1 MNEAMIEIIQPDDWH
16 IHLRH
21 GEILTAVTKYSS
33 RINNRCIVMPNID
46 IPITTSYLA
55 NKYKNE
61 IKKTFQFN
69 SFTPLIPCYLI
80 DTIDVKDFEEALKN
94 IQRAEQLAIKTNKRE
109 EYRKTHLGIKFQLK
123 SLED

>member
-1 MNEAMIEIIQPDDWH
+1 MIGSMIEIIQPDDWH
-16 IHLRH
+16 IHLRQ
-21 GEILTAVTKYSS
+21 GEILSAVSKYSS

-80 DTIDVKDFEEALKN
+80 DTIDVKDFEEALKKEIFIGAKLYPVN
-94 IQRAEQLAIKTNKRE
+94 ST
-109 EYRKTHLGIKFQLK
+109 THSSFGVSDI
-123 SLED
+123 